1 MIHPSYKQL
10 LTSVFGVDTI
20 VEGIPK
26 SQFTK
31 FFENAMSRNYE
42 IIDELNVE
50 VTELKQQ
57 HLDEVLELKLK
68 LSDLIDTNYN
78 LLQELRKQNVNPQTN

>member
-10 LTSVFGVDTI
+10 LISVFGKDSIVD
-20 VEGIPK
+20 GIPQ
-26 SQFTK
+26 SSVTR

-50 VTELKQQ
+50 VTKLKQQ
-57 HLDEVLELKLK
+57 HVDEILELKLK
-68 LSDLIDTNYN
+68 LSNLIDTNYN
-78 LLQELRKQNVNPQTN
+78 LLQELRKQDASKTD